1 MKITFSGS
9 NEEIKE
15 LHEKLKSEGLLSKVS
30 KPKPYSMNP
39 AKMSKFWVE
48 TGVGMLT
55 VGFSPERRG

>member
-15 LHEKLKSEGLLSKVS
+15 LHEKLKSEGLHSKVS

-39 AKMSKFWVE
+39 A
-48 TGVGMLT
+48 
-55 VGFSPERRG
+55 